1 MTKYRVFMHSPAYL
15 VFRRFEIDADD
26 PESAIESAKF
36 EVSEKNREDPDATF
50 WANEIKETK

>member
-1 MTKYRVFMHSPAYL
+1 MHSPAYL

-50 WANEIKETK
+50 HVKELDS